1 MEAKG
6 EEEARSL
13 FHKLSEH
20 PNVEAVSFE
29 EKLTELG
36 GERKMPLLRAVVDH
50 AFAYKPLLDKVRES
64 SEVERV
70 YGSDL
75 LHVQQY
81 IFNRLRIAP
90 TSKARVKYDG
100 DDLLTSITKV
110 DDDAEIEPPP
120 FTTLFFR
127 LHSDSMSL
135 TPQPETDPIT
145 RIDTRH
151 QGEERSFSGAEAEI
165 LEEFAEYMEECDP
178 DFLVAPQCDDLTF
191 PYLLA
196 RVRELE
202 LDLQL
207 GRDPVDVRGLRRPLP
222 YWIRGRVALSY
233 HLWDYTFEDW
243 GLAGLVE
250 RARFSMLPPG
260 IAWRWTANR
269 VIDSRNCY
277 ELIQRGYVIK
287 EDHGHYEWARPIR
300 QVYERDVGGIIFA
313 PRTGV
318 VHESVGEIDFES
330 MYPQLMVKYCIS
342 YETVK
347 PDGIH
352 PRDDA
357 LLPGIV
363 GEILERRLYF
373 KRMRKKF
380 PEESRE
386 WRWCEQRQQSLKLVL
401 VCAYGTAGCCWNRFG
416 NVLAFEEIN
425 KRSREA
431 MIKAVHLIQGLG
443 YEVVY
448 GDTDSLFIKKK
459 GASRE
464 NYERLSGFIGEEIG
478 LPIGLDHHY
487 RFLLLLSSKTD
498 PTGLM
503 EAQKHY
509 LGLLTNGE
517 VVTRG
522 VEIRRHDTPLL
533 IKNFQLELIQRLLGW
548 DTAEEVVT
556 KGFEAARAYIR
567 ETIRKVMEGGVPLED
582 LVVTKY
588 LRKPI
593 SAYKSAFPHVSAAR
607 QLTARGKLLKKG
619 EKVAYVFVDADH
631 ENPLC
636 RVQAV
641 EDPINVQRY
650 DTGKY
655 RVMVLDAAETVLSQL
670 GFSKR
675 EFG

>member
-1 MEAKG
+1 
-6 EEEARSL
+6 
-13 FHKLSEH
+13 
-20 PNVEAVSFE
+20 
-29 EKLTELG
+29 
-36 GERKMPLLRAVVDH
+36 
-50 AFAYKPLLDKVRES
+50 
-64 SEVERV
+64 
-70 YGSDL
+70 
-75 LHVQQY
+75 
-81 IFNRLRIAP
+81 
-90 TSKARVKYDG
+90 
-100 DDLLTSITKV
+100 
-110 DDDAEIEPPP
+110 
-120 FTTLFFR
+120 
-127 LHSDSMSL
+127 
-135 TPQPETDPIT
+135 
-145 RIDTRH
+145 
-151 QGEERSFSGAEAEI
+151 
-165 LEEFAEYMEECDP
+165 
-178 DFLVAPQCDDLTF
+178 
-191 PYLLA
+191 
-196 RVRELE
+196 
-202 LDLQL
+202 
-207 GRDPVDVRGLRRPLP
+207 
-222 YWIRGRVALSY
+222 
-233 HLWDYTFEDW
+233 
-243 GLAGLVE
+243 
-250 RARFSMLPPG
+250 
-260 IAWRWTANR
+260 NR

-313 PRTGV
+313 PRIGV
-318 VHESVGEIDFES
+318 VHENVGEIDFES

-347 PDGIH
+347 PDGTH

-363 GEILERRLYF
+363 GEILKRRLYF

-459 GASRE
+459 GALRE
-464 NYERLSGFIGEEIG
+464 DYERLCDFVGEEIG
-478 LPIGLDHHY
+478 LPVGLDHHY

-517 VVTRG
+517 VVARG

-548 DTAEEVVT
+548 ETAGEVVT
-556 KGFEAARAYIR
+556 KGFEVARAYIR
-567 ETIRKVMEGGVPLED
+567 ETVRKVMEGGVPLED
-582 LVVTKY
+582 LVITKY

-593 SAYKSAFPHVSAAR
+593 SAYKSGFPHVSAAR
-607 QLTARGKLLKKG
+607 QLTERGKLLKKG

-631 ENPLC
+631 DNPLC

-641 EDPINVQRY
+641 EDLVDVQRY
-650 DTGKY
+650 DTDKY
-655 RVMVLDAAETVLSQL
+655 RDMVLDAAETVLSQL

-675 EFG
+675 EFDLEEEDQKTLLKQETEQKAHELGHWVLETRDEGAMFVVQRQQATEVHYALGLERDGVLKSWTLSKEPPLEAGVRRPAIQLGDHSAEQAGFKSSLASGDNEVGVVETWDGGTYTAKVWSRETILFHMDGERMKGDYLLRRVGEGEKEDRWILLKRREMKI